1 MRRFPRNRGFT
12 LVELMIVVAII
23 SVLAA
28 LAIYGVRRYMAT
40 AKTAEAKGAVGSI
53 ARLAVAVFEREV
65 SEAEL
70 VGGVAG
76 GLSKP
81 SVNRL
86 CTTAT
91 NPVPNTIPK
100 AKKYQPSDA
109 VGVDFHTG
117 DSKAGWI
124 CLSYLMTTPIYYQYT
139 YRQGGGYVSPAL
151 GGPDP
156 GADGFE
162 AAAQGDIDDDNN
174 RSTFARSGAVV
185 GKNLQVATQVFVH
198 EEFE

>member
-23 SVLAA
+23 GVLAS
-28 LAIYGVRRYMAT
+28 LAIYGVRRYIAT

-53 ARLAVAVFEREV
+53 ARLAIAVFEREV

-70 VGGVAG
+70 VAVGGI
-76 GLSKP
+76 SKP
-81 SVNRL
+81 SANRL
-86 CTTAT
+86 CTSAIA
-91 NPVPNTIPK
+91 VPNALPK
-100 AKKYQPSDA
+100 GTKYQPSDA
-109 VGVDFHTG
+109 VGIDFHTG
-117 DSKAGWI
+117 DSKEGWV

-139 YRQGGGYVSPAL
+139 YKQGGGYVSTAV

-162 AAAQGDIDDDNN
+162 AAAQGDIDDDNSL
-174 RSTFARSGAVV
+174 STFARSGALV

-198 EEFE
+198 EELE